1 MKRPL
6 LLLPLLALA
15 LPALAQDPA
24 TNAPLP
30 GVAWRQADFAAEL
43 YRHAAEASGP
53 DKNTVV
59 SPWGAASVFALLQTG
74 AHGETAREIASVLQ
88 LGDGGNP
95 APDAVAAT
103 FEKSRADLLRAAGE
117 DVRIELADS
126 LLIRPGFKPEPD
138 FLTRAE
144 HSFGAAVRIAEN
156 DGRGPGFPDS
166 LLSEDPLAELA
177 VADSVHLKARWSE
190 EFLKSG
196 TSNRV
201 FRAPGGNVE
210 VPFLHSVRNLAELYD
225 APECC
230 ALRLRYR
237 FSPLEMLVLLPSPS
251 NTVADVEAKLGGPWL
266 DGLLSREWYGKATI
280 AMPKFDIRSE
290 HDLKSLFSAAGM
302 SGAFDEWDADFGGI
316 APGIHLSAAVQKTAV
331 SVDEE
336 GTTAMATT
344 SALGRPMGILRKEPR
359 EFIADRP
366 FLFLIRESRIG
377 LVLFLGKVCNP
388 AALNPDDES
397 HAENAE
403 DAEPKSRAEGAEPAT
418 P

>member
-1 MKRPL
+1 MKRL
-6 LLLPLLALA
+6 ALLLPLLVLA
-15 LPALAQDPA
+15 AAPARAEDPA

-53 DKNTVV
+53 DENTVV

-103 FEKSRADLLRAAGE
+103 FEKSRAALLRAAGK

-177 VADSVHLKARWSE
+177 VADSVHLKADIE
-190 EFLKSG
+190 MG
-196 TSNRV
+196 
-201 FRAPGGNVE
+201 PE
-210 VPFLHSVRNLAELYD
+210 VRFFD

-266 DGLLSREWYGKATI
+266 DGLLSRKWYGKATI

-302 SGAFDEWDADFGGI
+302 SGAFDERYADFGGI
-316 APGIHLSAAVQKTAV
+316 ASGIHLSAAVQKTAV

-344 SALGRPMGILRKEPR
+344 SALGRPLGILRNEPR

-366 FLFLIRESRIG
+366 FLFLIRESRTG
-377 LVLFLGKVCNP
+377 LVLFAGRIFNP
-388 AALNPDDES
+388 ATRSTAEEKS

-403 DAEPKSRAEGAEPAT
+403 SAEPKPHAESAEFAEH
-418 P
+418 

>member
-1 MKRPL
+1 
-6 LLLPLLALA
+6 
-15 LPALAQDPA
+15 
-24 TNAPLP
+24 
-30 GVAWRQADFAAEL
+30 
-43 YRHAAEASGP
+43 
-53 DKNTVV
+53 
-59 SPWGAASVFALLQTG
+59 
-74 AHGETAREIASVLQ
+74 
-88 LGDGGNP
+88 
-95 APDAVAAT
+95 
-103 FEKSRADLLRAAGE
+103 
-117 DVRIELADS
+117 
-126 LLIRPGFKPEPD
+126 
-138 FLTRAE
+138 
-144 HSFGAAVRIAEN
+144 
-156 DGRGPGFPDS
+156 
-166 LLSEDPLAELA
+166 
-177 VADSVHLKARWSE
+177 
-190 EFLKSG
+190 
-196 TSNRV
+196 
-201 FRAPGGNVE
+201 
-210 VPFLHSVRNLAELYD
+210 
-225 APECC
+225 
-230 ALRLRYR
+230 
-237 FSPLEMLVLLPSPS
+237 MLVLLPSPS

-316 APGIHLSAAVQKTAV
+316 ASGIHLSAAVQKTAV

-344 SALGRPMGILRKEPR
+344 SALGRPLGILRNEPR

-366 FLFLIRESRIG
+366 FLFLIRESRTG